1 MLTVSAFAEELIIL
15 KQCQWL
21 KKFNLNLILTCN
33 IFPPSPSKKKKENPH
48 PPIFWYCTTY
58 SPILRVSLAQVGCK
72 YIIAII
78 AGADEL
84 YTG

>member
-1 MLTVSAFAEELIIL
+1 MLTVSAFAEELIVL

-33 IFPPSPSKKKKENPH
+33 ISPPLPFQKKKRTLIH
-48 PPIFWYCTTY
+48 PYFGIVLHT
-58 SPILRVSLAQVGCK
+58 SPFLRVSLAQVGCK